1 MSEEK
6 RTVEA
11 ADLFRLQF
19 TTGGQ
24 LSPDGSYAA
33 YTVTHVDAEKETE
46 YSAIWLMNLDSGDTR
61 QFTSGTARDADPQW
75 SPDGK
80 HIAFLSTRGE
90 KPQIYVIPVDGGEAR
105 AVTKLKQGTGGGIAW
120 SPDGKQIAFTAPTVE
135 EPRDMA
141 KPYRVTRHVY
151 RFNDM
156 EYLDDVVQSLY
167 VVDVESGEAR
177 RLTDDRLLN
186 TTPQWSPDGTEIL
199 LISSM
204 YPDTHK
210 TFYGRLRVI
219 NVESGEIRTLTDEWG
234 QVTAAGWLPDGKRIA
249 FDGVPHGKIIGSK
262 TDIWVMDSAG
272 GVPECR
278 SAGLEVGVGGG
289 LQADMPVMGYSQKLL
304 ITSDGKYAVLGV
316 QAGGDVN
323 VYQVAL
329 EGEESWAPLLT
340 GERTV
345 MPQSLRA
352 GKLLYLVSEINHPI
366 DLYVANADGS
376 GERQLTH
383 LNDDWLAGV
392 KLPSVEH
399 LLFSGSD
406 GAQVEGWIALP
417 ASDESAGEAPF
428 PTVLYIHG
436 GPHSAFGNTFHFD
449 TQMLCGAGY
458 AVLLVNHRAS
468 TGYGDEFSTAIKG
481 DWGNLDYT
489 DLMAGVDYAIAQGYT
504 DGDKLGVCGLSG
516 GGNLSCWIVG
526 KTDRFKAAVPENPV
540 TNWVSMYGVSDI
552 SAWFAV
558 EELGGAPHEIPDV
571 YARCSPITFAHNCKT
586 PTLMLQGEHDW
597 RCPPEQ
603 SEQFYTTLKANGCI
617 VEMVRFPTASHAA
630 SIFGAPAVRTA
641 QNDALL
647 GWMNQYVLGKTDQ
660 TRVQIVEQAVEQA

>member
-1 MSEEK
+1 MTEGK
-6 RTVEA
+6 RPVEP
-11 ADLFRLQF
+11 ADLFRLKF
-19 TTGGQ
+19 VTSGQ
-24 LSPDGSYAA
+24 LSPDGRYAA
-33 YTVTHVDAEKETE
+33 YVVSHVDAEKETE
-46 YSAIWLMNLDSGDTR
+46 YSAIWLMNLESGDAR
-61 QFTSGTARDADPQW
+61 QFTSGTARDGDPQW

-80 HIAFLSTRGE
+80 QIAFLSTRGE

-105 AVTKLKQGTGGGIAW
+105 AITTLKQGAGGGIAW

-135 EPRDMA
+135 KPRDMA

-156 EYLDDVVQSLY
+156 EYLDDAVQSLY
-167 VVDVESGEAR
+167 VVDSAGGEAR
-177 RLTDDRLLN
+177 RVTDDRLLN
-186 TTPQWSPDGTEIL
+186 SSPQWSPDGAEIL

-219 NVESGEIRTLTDEWG
+219 DVESGDVRTLTDDWG
-234 QVTAAGWLPDGKRIA
+234 QAMAAGWLPGGKRIA
-249 FDGVPHGKIIGSK
+249 FTGTPHGKVVGSK
-262 TDIWVMDSAG
+262 SDIWVIDSAG
-272 GVPECR
+272 GEPVCR
-278 SAGLEVGVGGG
+278 TAGLKVGVGGG
-289 LQADMPVMGYSQKLL
+289 LQGDMPVMGYSQKLP
-304 ITSDGKYAVLGV
+304 ITCDGKCALTPV
-316 QAGGDVN
+316 QAGGDVG

-329 EGEESWAPLLT
+329 DGEESWTPLLS

-345 MPQSLRA
+345 MLQSVTA
-352 GKLLYLVSEINHPI
+352 GKILYLISEFNHPI
-366 DLYVANADGS
+366 DMWVASADGS
-376 GERQLTH
+376 DERQLTH
-383 LNDDWLAGV
+383 LNDEWLASV
-392 KLPSVEH
+392 ELPSVEH
-399 LLFSGSD
+399 LHFTGSD
-406 GAQVEGWIALP
+406 GADVEGWIVLP
-417 ASDESAGEAPF
+417 LEGEAPF

-436 GPHSAFGNTFHFD
+436 GPHGAFGNIFHFD

-481 DWGNLDYT
+481 DWGNLDYN

-504 DGDKLGVCGLSG
+504 DGDRLGVCGLSG

-526 KTDRFKAAVPENPV
+526 QTGRFKAAVPENPV

-558 EELGGAPHEIPDV
+558 EELGGAPHEIPEV
-571 YARCSPITFAHNCKT
+571 YAKCSPITYAHNCTT
-586 PTLMLQGEHDW
+586 PTLLLQGEHDW
-597 RCPPEQ
+597 RCPAEQ
-603 SEQFYTTLKANGCI
+603 SEQFYTTLKAAGCT
-617 VEMVRFPTASHAA
+617 VEMVRFPKASHAA

-647 GWMNQYVLGKTDQ
+647 GWMNLYVLGKTEQ
-660 TRVQIVEQAVEQA
+660 TPEEVAEAVAE

>member
-11 ADLFRLQF
+11 ADLFRLTF
-19 TTGGQ
+19 VTGGQ
-24 LSPDGSYAA
+24 LSPDGSHAA

-46 YSAIWLMNLDSGDTR
+46 YSAIWLMNLDTGDTR

-80 HIAFLSTRGE
+80 RIAFLSTRGE

-120 SPDGKQIAFTAPTVE
+120 SPDGTQIAFTAPTVE

-167 VVDVESGEAR
+167 VVNVDSGEAR
-177 RLTDDRLLN
+177 RLTDDQLLN

-210 TFYGRLRVI
+210 SFYGRLRVVK
-219 NVESGEIRTLTDEWG
+219 VENGETRTLTDEWG
-234 QVTAAGWLPDGKRIA
+234 QVAAAGWLPDGKRIA
-249 FDGVPHGKIIGSK
+249 FDGVPHGKVVGSK
-262 TDIWVMDSAG
+262 TDLWVMDSAG

-289 LQADMPVMGYSQKLL
+289 LQGDMPVIGYSQKLL
-304 ITSDGKYAVLGV
+304 ITGDGKYAVIGV

-329 EGEESWAPLLT
+329 EGDESWSLLLT

-352 GKLLYLVSEINHPI
+352 GKLLYLVSEINHPV

-376 GERQLTH
+376 GERQLTR
-383 LNDDWLAGV
+383 LNDTWLAGV

-406 GAQVEGWIALP
+406 GAQVEGWIVLP
-417 ASDESAGEAPF
+417 EGDAPF

-436 GPHSAFGNTFHFD
+436 GPHSAFGNIFHFD

-458 AVLLVNHRAS
+458 AVLLVNQRAS
-468 TGYGDEFSTAIKG
+468 TGYGDSFSTAIKG
-481 DWGNLDYT
+481 DWGNLDYK

-526 KTDRFKAAVPENPV
+526 QTDRFKAAVPENPV

-571 YARCSPITFAHNCKT
+571 YAKCSPITYAHNCKT

-617 VEMVRFPTASHAA
+617 VEMVRFPNASHAA

-660 TRVQIVEQAVEQA
+660 TPAQVVEQAVEQA